1 MNTPM
6 PPATP
11 RRAEILAKLM
21 RILSLTE
28 ERELSCPE
36 AFQLV
41 DYYAELELAGENVHG
56 LMPRVAHHLH
66 LCGECFEEYVAVRR
80 LVSID
85 IEDEAD
91 H

>member
-1 MNTPM
+1 
-6 PPATP
+6 
-11 RRAEILAKLM
+11 M

-36 AFQLV
+36 AFLLV
-41 DYYAELELAGENVHG
+41 DYYTELEMEGENVHG

-80 LVSID
+80 LLSIQ
-85 IEDEAD
+85 IEDETED
-91 H
+91 